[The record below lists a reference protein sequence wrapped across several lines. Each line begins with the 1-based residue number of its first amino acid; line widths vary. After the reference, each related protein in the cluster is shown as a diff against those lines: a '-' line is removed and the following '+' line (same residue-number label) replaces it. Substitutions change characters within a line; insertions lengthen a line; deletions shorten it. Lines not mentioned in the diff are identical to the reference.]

1 MSKEG
6 GSRFANA
13 VGDCENAKRGAIGF
27 WLSIVAEGGSRFA
40 NIGCHCGS
48 ADARSNRF
56 LTDIQKNSGW
66 KQLVLAFILFSCYP
80 KR

>member
-1 MSKEG
+1 M
-6 GSRFANA
+6 RIL
-13 VGDCENAKRGAIGF
+13 VAIAG
-27 WLSIVAEGGSRFA
+27 
-40 NIGCHCGS
+40 
-48 ADARSNRF
+48 ARSVEQSVFGYRLWQKAAADLRMLLPIAGAGSVEQSV

>member
-13 VGDCENAKRGAIGF
+13 VAIARVRMHGAIGF
-27 WLSIVAEGGSRFA
+27 W
-40 NIGCHCGS
+40 
-48 ADARSNRF
+48 
-56 LTDIQKNSGW
+56 KNKKFSGW